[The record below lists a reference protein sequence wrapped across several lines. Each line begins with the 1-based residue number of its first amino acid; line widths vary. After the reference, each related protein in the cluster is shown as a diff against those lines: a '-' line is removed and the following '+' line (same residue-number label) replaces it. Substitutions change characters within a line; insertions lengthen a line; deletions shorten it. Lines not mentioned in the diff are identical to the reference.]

1 MTTIRPGEF
10 WLADI
15 PFTDG
20 SSAKRRPVL
29 VLWLDGQDV
38 VVAAVT
44 SATPRTATDV
54 SLKNWRKSG
63 LRVASTVRLFR
74 LDCLEQ
80 SLLRR
85 RLGTLHPDDA
95 TLVRETWTRL
105 VRPGF

>member
-1 MTTIRPGEF
+1 MMTIRPGEF

-29 VLWLDGQDV
+29 VLWLDGRDV

-44 SATPRTATDV
+44 SAAPRTATDV

-63 LRVASTVRLFR
+63 LRVASTVRLFP

-80 SLLRR
+80 NLLRR
-85 RLGTLHPDDA
+85 RLGALHPDDA
-95 TLVRETWTRL
+95 MLVRDTWVRL

>member
-1 MTTIRPGEF
+1 MIRPGEL
-10 WLADI
+10 WLANI

-44 SATPRTATDV
+44 SALPRTATDV
-54 SLKNWRKSG
+54 ALKNWRESG
-63 LRVASTVRLFR
+63 LRVASTVRLSR

-80 SLLRR
+80 SLLQR
-85 RLGTLHPDDA
+85 RLGLLQPTNATAIRDA
-95 TLVRETWTRL
+95 WVRL

>member
-1 MTTIRPGEF
+1 MTTIRPGEL

-44 SATPRTATDV
+44 SAVPRTVTDV
-54 SLKNWRKSG
+54 ALKDWRKSG
-63 LRVASTVRLFR
+63 LRVASTVRLSR

-80 SLLRR
+80 TLLHRK
-85 RLGTLHPDDA
+85 LGALLSDDA
-95 TLVRETWTRL
+95 SLVRDVWVRL